1 MSQLQLKKKIVNNLE
16 FERIMLEA
24 VEAGIE
30 SGISIGVL
38 EAYNFLVREGHSAAA
53 ETLMDLVNED
63 TEARKIKGD
72 S

>member
-1 MSQLQLKKKIVNNLE
+1 MSQLQMKENLVSHVD
-16 FERIMLEA
+16 FDRVMLEA

-53 ETLMDLVNED
+53 ETLMYLVNED